1 MMERDLTM
9 QAALRES
16 VCTWC
21 GNDVDQGAA
30 FCSPACLDADWQ
42 AYAEETLE
50 PHQRQETWE
59 E

>member
-1 MMERDLTM
+1 MERDAAM

-42 AYAEETLE
+42 AYIEETLA
-50 PHQRQETWE
+50 PHQQQDYWE